1 MPWFPYTYGV
11 KRSDPISGKLSSI
24 YHVNWISLLPS
35 LRLQILIF
43 TRPSSGVFQIIIKRR
58 SYIPPTFIEFMHG
71 VKPRD
76 GRWIRPQGTQV
87 AKRSITSPLSFWRIK
102 AMHMGQGWWTQHR
115 WTWWNSG
122 RGDGVQDSP
131 ALSASLPWGHRVG
144 RDWATEQQS
153 ASPGTPLL
161 LTPPGHRKTIPSQGT
176 LAFFIP

>member
-1 MPWFPYTYGV
+1 M
-11 KRSDPISGKLSSI
+11 
-24 YHVNWISLLPS
+24 
-35 LRLQILIF
+35 
-43 TRPSSGVFQIIIKRR
+43 FQIIIKRR

-161 LTPPGHRKTIPSQGT
+161 LTPPGHRKTSLLKELWLSSFPSYSVGPCCVPGIALSPKDT
-176 LAFFIP
+176 AINKTAAVCLRWPE